1 MKVSKIEIDIGRIL
15 VLLSDIPSA
24 GGYTAKVMTKFLGK
38 IEELQKLIS
47 ELGFDGEW
55 TELPNQHFKFAM
67 PDGAILNWWKSTKT
81 IGFQGPPTAKSPFEK
96 QVSRAVSEWKPAPKV
111 SGPAATITPALSKMP
126 DNKRVFVVH
135 GHDRV
140 SRDQLELVLRRLGLN
155 PFVLANTGG
164 GGLTLIEA
172 LEKEIG
178 PQPGQCRFGIVLLT
192 PDDMGYAKAEGV
204 EKSAPRARQNVV
216 LEMGMVLSA
225 LRRPNVAILKK
236 GHIEI
241 PSDVHGIIYISFND
255 HVNEAVPKLVE
266 RLNGAGF
273 NLDATAIAQA
283 TA

>member
-1 MKVSKIEIDIGRIL
+1 
-15 VLLSDIPSA
+15 
-24 GGYTAKVMTKFLGK
+24 MTKFLGK
-38 IEELQKLIS
+38 IEELQKLIAD
-47 ELGFDGEW
+47 LGFDGEW
-55 TELPNQHFKFAM
+55 EELPNQLYQFTTSDRAV
-67 PDGAILNWWKSTKT
+67 LNWFQTTKT
-81 IGFQGPPTAKSPFEK
+81 IQFQGPKAEK
-96 QVSRAVSEWKPAPKV
+96 AELEQQVTKAISEWKPAKKTSKPVV
-111 SGPAATITPALSKMP
+111 SFETPPVRGS

-135 GHDRV
+135 GHDRG
-140 SRDQLELVLRRLGLN
+140 SRDQLELVLRRLGLD

-192 PDDMGYAKAEGV
+192 PDDMGYAKAEGTD
-204 EKSAPRARQNVV
+204 KAAPRARQNVV

-241 PSDVHGIIYISFND
+241 PSDVHGIIYIPFND

-273 NLDATAIAQA
+273 NLDAAAVARA

>member
-1 MKVSKIEIDIGRIL
+1 MI
-15 VLLSDIPSA
+15 
-24 GGYTAKVMTKFLGK
+24 AKFMTKFLGS
-38 IEELQKLIS
+38 IEELQRLVS
-47 ELGFDGEW
+47 ELGFDGDW
-55 TELPNQHFKFAM
+55 VELPHKQFQFTM
-67 PDGAILNWWKSTKT
+67 SDGAILNWWPSTKT
-81 IGFQGPPTAKSPFEK
+81 IGFQGPPTVKVPFEK
-96 QVSRAVSEWKPAPKV
+96 QIIQSVANWKASPKASKSAP
-111 SGPAATITPALSKMP
+111 ATISMPSKSA

-135 GHDRV
+135 GHDRI
-140 SRDQLELVLRRLGLN
+140 SRDQLELVLRRLGLD

-192 PDDMGYAKAEGV
+192 PDDVGYAKAEGPD
-204 EKSAPRARQNVV
+204 KTAPRARQNVV

-241 PSDVHGIIYISFND
+241 PSDVHGIIYLSFND

-273 NLDATAIAQA
+273 NLDASAVARA

>member
-1 MKVSKIEIDIGRIL
+1 ML
-15 VLLSDIPSA
+15 
-24 GGYTAKVMTKFLGK
+24 AKFMSKFLGK

-55 TELPNQHFKFAM
+55 EELPNQHFQFTTS
-67 PDGAILNWWKSTKT
+67 DGAILNWWQSTKT
-81 IGFQGPPTAKSPFEK
+81 IGFQGPPTVKAPFEEK
-96 QVSRAVSEWKPAPKV
+96 VDQAVLEWKPAPKV
-111 SGPAATITPALSKMP
+111 SKSVPIIISMPSKSP

-140 SRDQLELVLRRLGLN
+140 SRDQLELILRRLGLD

-192 PDDMGYAKAEGV
+192 PDDMGYAKTEGV
-204 EKSAPRARQNVV
+204 DKAAPRARQNVV

-241 PSDVHGIIYISFND
+241 PSDVHGIIYIPFND

-273 NLDATAIAQA
+273 NLDAAAVARA

>member
-1 MKVSKIEIDIGRIL
+1 
-15 VLLSDIPSA
+15 
-24 GGYTAKVMTKFLGK
+24 MTKFLGT
-38 IEELQKLIS
+38 IEELQKLVS

-55 TELPNQHFKFAM
+55 EELPNQQFQFTT
-67 PDGAILNWWKSTKT
+67 PDGAILNWWRTTRT
-81 IGFQGPPTAKSPFEK
+81 IGFQGSAKVKTPFEK
-96 QVSRAVSEWKPAPKV
+96 QVCQAVAGWQPPPRVPKSAPAFIPVQGK
-111 SGPAATITPALSKMP
+111 ST

-135 GHDRV
+135 GHDKT
-140 SRDQLELVLRRLGLN
+140 SRDQLELILHRLGLE

-192 PDDMGYAKAEGV
+192 PDDSGYAKAEGPD
-204 EKSAPRARQNVV
+204 KAAPRARQNVV

-241 PSDVHGIIYISFND
+241 PSDVQGIIYIPFND
-255 HVNEAVPKLVE
+255 HVAEVVPKLVD
-266 RLNGAGF
+266 RLNSAGF
-273 NLDATAIAQA
+273 SLDAGAV
-283 TA
+283 